1 MNNASIALKKISRDV
16 IISNLKFFS
25 LNRKQ
30 SRVII
35 SAFTEH
41 LHFAFNNR
49 DVLFLRKTDEGKC
62 SRERERTRTHD
73 RMDKREGKCAPTYKR
88 VYRARKPE
96 NTVALALVDA
106 DKPSA

>member
-1 MNNASIALKKISRDV
+1 ML
-16 IISNLKFFS
+16 
-25 LNRKQ
+25 
-30 SRVII
+30 
-35 SAFTEH
+35 
-41 LHFAFNNR
+41 
-49 DVLFLRKTDEGKC
+49 
-62 SRERERTRTHD
+62 ERTGRDTND